1 MAITYRMLDPRS
13 HTARGRDKSIAFK
26 PGTPV
31 MVTADDGRS
40 KDGPRPVAY
49 LLRNTA
55 GGGPNAYLP
64 GAREILLYGDDQ
76 CREVLATVTTEH
88 GTGFGFGGPR
98 FVYRVLDPDGTLIGR
113 ISLRRGRIFRI
124 GRSHWTMDQAG
135 TPPVRGSAGRLMWW
149 ALWWTVLLPLN
160 IALVVAAFT
169 GIAQDPVTTPR
180 RIVWRDS
187 AGRAVMSFRGLAGDY
202 RVMQDHWDPRM
213 VASLVAIH
221 QTYVS
226 IAISDST
233 DWYHR

>member
-1 MAITYRMLDPRS
+1 MAITYRMLDPRG
-13 HTARGRDKSIAFK
+13 HTGRGRDASLV
-26 PGTPV
+26 PGPGAPV
-31 MVTADDGRS
+31 GVVADDGTEQ
-40 KDGPRPVAY
+40 GARPVAY

-55 GGGPNAYLP
+55 AGGPNAYLP
-64 GAREILLYGDDQ
+64 GAREILLFADERCG
-76 CREVLATVTTEH
+76 EVLASVTTEH

-98 FVYRVLDPDGTLIGR
+98 FVYRVLDADGTPIGR
-113 ISLRRGRIFRI
+113 IALRRGRIFRI
-124 GRSHWTMDQAG
+124 GRSHWTVEQAG

-149 ALWWTVLLPLN
+149 ALWWTVLLPVN
-160 IALVVAAFT
+160 VALLFAAFT
-169 GIAQDPVTTPR
+169 GMAQDPVTTPR
-180 RIVWRDS
+180 RIVWRDG

-202 RVMQDHWDPRM
+202 RVVRGDWDPRL